1 MESVIK
7 VAIETEDVTDNQNA
21 ESSKKRS
28 TDDRCNIIK
37 QLSDGSSYKTE
48 LDSAAKGI
56 PFKNEHFEE
65 LKDILKYMKGIINS
79 YGLNHVFIKDIRS
92 IIRVLDSR
100 VWPNSWA
107 ICITR
112 KELKDIIFRINTLQ
126 EYIHNVCFPNVG
138 SKVSKFCTEALLDD
152 HQYFD
157 NKRRNI
163 DNPEPMVLP
172 SFIRGYH
179 VYRKCWTPV
188 LGETLSCIPE
198 DDNKYDKTAVDVMYN
213 NRVSGYVPKTLSG
226 IFTKFL
232 LKGAI
237 CAKVT
242 GPILDRGYGLEVPVN
257 YIFYGDKD
265 SVDELVADIS

>member
-1 MESVIK
+1 MS
-7 VAIETEDVTDNQNA
+7 
-21 ESSKKRS
+21 R
-28 TDDRCNIIK
+28 DRCNIIK
-37 QLSDGSSYKTE
+37 QLSDGTSYKTE
-48 LDSAAKGI
+48 LDSAAKEI
-56 PFKNEHFEE
+56 SFKNEHFEE

-100 VWPNSWA
+100 VWPNNWA

-112 KELKDIIFRINTLQ
+112 TELKDIIFRINTLQ
-126 EYIHNVCFPNVG
+126 EYIHNVCFPTVD
-138 SKVSKFCTEALLDD
+138 SKVSKFCTEAVLDD
-152 HQYFD
+152 REFFD
-157 NKRRNI
+157 NRRRNI
-163 DNPEPMVLP
+163 ENPEPMVLP

-198 DDNKYDKTAVDVMYN
+198 EDNKYDKTAVAVMYN
-213 NRVSGYVPKTLSG
+213 NRVSGHVPQTLSG

-232 LKGAI
+232 LKGTI

-242 GPILDRGYGLEVPVN
+242 GPTIDSGYGLEVPVN
-257 YIFYGDKD
+257 YMFYGDKD
-265 SVDELVADIS
+265 SIDELVADIS